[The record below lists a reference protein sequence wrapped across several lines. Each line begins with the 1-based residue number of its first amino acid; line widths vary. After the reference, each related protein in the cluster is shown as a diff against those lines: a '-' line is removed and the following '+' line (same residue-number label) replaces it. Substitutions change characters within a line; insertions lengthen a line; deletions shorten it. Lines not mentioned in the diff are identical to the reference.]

1 MTRLSLGLSA
11 RKTPAWWPANAVMAF
26 DFRNDRY
33 MKDGAPVARASVLSC
48 ASPSPRLA
56 QDRSGHWH
64 SFAPNV
70 PAITNRGLFI
80 QPAATNY
87 APNAGRPELMSSSAP
102 AGISRQVLSTQL
114 INGLPTV
121 TMRFSGTALANGEIA
136 INPVEYN
143 AGPSAALGQTWH
155 AGVFL
160 AVIAGTLPDVSR
172 LGLFERNASHT
183 LLDAS
188 YVPLPASSALTRTS
202 VQRALQSPSA
212 ARATSSLRLV
222 VTTGQFYDFTIVVGP
237 SDLSDERFADTV
249 LTSGTSLHRVADAVT
264 LLLPGAAHLLRTVP
278 ADGPATEQTTAG
290 AWALPAGSPYWL
302 EQAWCIAA

>member
-143 AGPSAALGQTWH
+143 AGPSAAPGQTWH

-188 YVPLPASSALTRTS
+188 YASLVHNSELTYVEGSRTLS
-202 VQRALQSPSA
+202 QAAA
-212 ARATSSLRLV
+212 ARVTTSLR
-222 VTTGQFYDFTIVVGP
+222 VTVTSGISYDFTLSIGP
-237 SDLSDERFADTV
+237 SFLSRTRSAATILTMGSSIER
-249 LTSGTSLHRVADAVT
+249 LADAVS
-264 LLLPGAAHLLRTVP
+264 LLLPVDRTSLITLTTSDGAEAIETNGSHLLSTPEPQTIWGATVV
-278 ADGPATEQTTAG
+278 AK
-290 AWALPAGSPYWL
+290 
-302 EQAWCIAA
+302 

>member
-143 AGPSAALGQTWH
+143 AGPSAAPGQTWH

-160 AVIAGTLPDVSR
+160 AVIAGTLPATSR
-172 LGLFERNASHT
+172 LGIFEREAGHG
-183 LLDAS
+183 LVDAS
-188 YVPLPASSALTRTS
+188 YTALPNSAMLTRIH
-202 VQRALQSPSA
+202 VQRQLLTPTA
-212 ARATSSLRLV
+212 ARVTTSIRLV
-222 VTTGQFYDFTIVVGP
+222 MVSGQYCDFTLAIGPADLSSDIDADLILTQGAPVTRSADVTTFLLSTSQGTINLETLDGTIVQ
-237 SDLSDERFADTV
+237 
-249 LTSGTSLHRVADAVT
+249 
-264 LLLPGAAHLLRTVP
+264 AA
-278 ADGPATEQTTAG
+278 ASG
-290 AWALPAGSPYWL
+290 AWALPATQR
-302 EQAWCIAA
+302 QAFSRAWYTSD